1 LVSNSSAWRPL
12 SERDEPAT
20 EETLY
25 EGVPPHLAGPLSSW
39 IARNIGNNTAVLI
52 ALRLRL
58 DLQEIQSIN
67 LSNSDKIRMFA
78 EGDARLHLNVL
89 DAALF
94 LLHGSDPMS
103 VADLESALE
112 AGGSAWRVAS
122 DGRSLERRVDETV
135 RMAAKTAAA
144 PGTSAATHL
153 AAAWQA
159 IYGRSPNPSRAFS
172 ESIKAVEAAAIPVV
186 SPANAKATLGTVIRD
201 LENQQAR
208 WRLAVAAPS
217 GTDPIAPLLG
227 MLRLLWQGQTDRH
240 GSGGPTVAPSAEAAA
255 AAVHLAATL
264 VQWFRAGVVSR
275 SR

>member
-1 LVSNSSAWRPL
+1 MAPILTRPAAQL
-12 SERDEPAT
+12 QLT
-20 EETLY
+20 M
-25 EGVPPHLAGPLSSW
+25 LSS
-39 IARNIGNNTAVLI
+39 T
-52 ALRLRL
+52 
-58 DLQEIQSIN
+58 Q
-67 LSNSDKIRMFA
+67 
-78 EGDARLHLNVL
+78 H
-89 DAALF
+89 
-94 LLHGSDPMS
+94 P
-103 VADLESALE
+103 
-112 AGGSAWRVAS
+112 
-122 DGRSLERRVDETV
+122 
-135 RMAAKTAAA
+135 
-144 PGTSAATHL
+144 
-153 AAAWQA
+153 
-159 IYGRSPNPSRAFS
+159 SPF
-172 ESIKAVEAAAIPVV
+172 KAVEAAAIPVV

>member
-1 LVSNSSAWRPL
+1 VSNLSAWRPL

-25 EGVPPHLAGPLSSW
+25 EGVPPHLVGPLSDW
-39 IARNIGNNTAVLI
+39 IANNIANETAALI

-58 DLQEIQSIN
+58 NLQEIQSIN
-67 LSNSDKIRMFA
+67 FRDLDKLRLFA
-78 EGDARLHLNVL
+78 EHDATVHLNVL
-89 DAALF
+89 DAAL
-94 LLHGSDPMS
+94 LMLDGSDPTS

-135 RMAAKTAAA
+135 RMAAETAAT
-144 PGTSAATHL
+144 PGTSAETHL

-159 IYGRSPNPSRAFS
+159 TYGRNPNPSRAYS

-186 SPANAKATLGTVIRD
+186 SPTNARATLGTVIRD

-208 WRLAVAAPS
+208 WRLAVAIPS
-217 GTDPIAPLLG
+217 GTDPIAPLLA

-264 VQWFRAGVVSR
+264 VQWFRAGVASR
-275 SR
+275 SP

>member
-12 SERDEPAT
+12 SERDQPAT

-25 EGVPPHLAGPLSSW
+25 EGVPPHLAGPLSDW
-39 IARNIGNNTAVLI
+39 IANNIDNETAALV

-58 DLQEIQSIN
+58 NLRKLQSIN
-67 LSNSDKIRMFA
+67 FRDLEKLQWFA
-78 EGDARLHLNVL
+78 ERDETLHLNVL

-94 LLHGSDPMS
+94 LLDGSDPTS
-103 VADLESALE
+103 VVDLESALE

-135 RMAAKTAAA
+135 RMAAETAAT
-144 PGTSAATHL
+144 PGTSAETHL

-159 IYGRSPNPSRAFS
+159 TYGRNPNPSRAYS

-186 SPANAKATLGTVIRD
+186 SPTNARATLGTVIRD
-201 LENQQAR
+201 LENQRVR
-208 WRLAVAAPS
+208 WSLALTVPS
-217 GTDPIAPLLG
+217 ATDSIAPLLA

-240 GSGGPTVAPSAEAAA
+240 GSGGPTVAPSADAAA
-255 AAVHLAATL
+255 GAVHLAATL
-264 VQWFRAGVVSR
+264 VQWFKVGVVRR
-275 SR
+275 SP

>member
-172 ESIKAVEAAAIPVV
+172 ESITGTWV
-186 SPANAKATLGTVIRD
+186 SG
-201 LENQQAR
+201 
-208 WRLAVAAPS
+208 
-217 GTDPIAPLLG
+217 
-227 MLRLLWQGQTDRH
+227 
-240 GSGGPTVAPSAEAAA
+240 
-255 AAVHLAATL
+255 
-264 VQWFRAGVVSR
+264 
-275 SR
+275 